1 MAIRLQVL
9 CGIALAFGPPFA
21 SGQTITV
28 NDPRP
33 MMAFADKLQSMLNVP
48 INYEDPRYENPG
60 DMQDVTDAVV
70 KNRAQFASR
79 VLIPRGGP
87 LTVTL
92 PNSPLGMNA
101 ANLLSIFPLVTA
113 AHRASGYPGTFDI
126 ANRNGSW
133 YVEPTAL
140 RTATGISTTVRSVM
154 ATKIRLPFRQ
164 QTGSEALQAI
174 LSQVSQSI
182 GVKIGIGAVPFA
194 ALANPVNLGANDE
207 AASVVLARLFSQLQP
222 PSPDGA
228 DVPRWSYR
236 LLFDPGLRYYMFNT
250 TVVTYELPGAG
261 PDPNS
266 SAPATDSKVIRKQQ
280 KQQQ

>member
-1 MAIRLQVL
+1 MTIRIQVL
-9 CGIALAFGPPFA
+9 CGVALAFGSPLA

-33 MMAFADKLQSMLNVP
+33 MMALADKLQSMLNVP

-70 KNRAQFASR
+70 KNRAQFSGR
-79 VLIPRGGP
+79 VLIPRGGA

-92 PNSPLGMNA
+92 PNSPLGMTA
-101 ANLLSIFPLVTA
+101 ATLVSLGPLVTA
-113 AHRASGYPGTFDI
+113 AYQASGYPGTFDV

-174 LSQVSQSI
+174 LGQVSQAIS
-182 GVKIGIGAVPFA
+182 VKIGIGAIPFA
-194 ALANPVNLGANDE
+194 ALANSVSLGANDE
-207 AASVVLARLFSQLQP
+207 AASVVLSRLFS
-222 PSPDGA
+222 
-228 DVPRWSYR
+228 
-236 LLFDPGLRYYMFNT
+236 
-250 TVVTYELPGAG
+250 
-261 PDPNS
+261 
-266 SAPATDSKVIRKQQ
+266 
-280 KQQQ
+280 